1 MNIKSISYHI
11 GESLLSKY
19 PLRIYLLQNFLKKTG
34 FGSYKFRLEID
45 AFRYPAYAYG
55 MYCSALQAKGLGL
68 KKISVIEFGVA
79 AGHGILEME
88 AYANE
93 ILTEIGVEIEI
104 YGFDSGFGLPI
115 SSNYKD
121 QLYFWSEGDFK
132 QNRELLSSKLKK
144 SKIIY
149 GDINQTIV
157 TYLEEF
163 KPAPIGFISF
173 DLDYYTSTIAA
184 FQLLD
189 GNNNYFLPRVE
200 CYLDDINSSEL
211 LCASSETGVRRAVLE
226 YNEERLNKIL
236 KKEGV
241 QAFRRYPSSWNEN
254 LFICHRFDHANY
266 SDKLNADG
274 GFQISLS

>member
-1 MNIKSISYHI
+1 MNLKSILYHI
-11 GESLLSKY
+11 SESLLSKY
-19 PLRIYLLQNFLKKTG
+19 PLRIYLIQNFLKKTA
-34 FGSYKFRLEID
+34 FGSYKFRLEVD
-45 AFRYPAYAYG
+45 AFKYPAYAYG

-68 KKISVIEFGVA
+68 KKIAVIEFGVA

-88 AYANE
+88 AYADE
-93 ILTEIGVEIEI
+93 IFTEIGVEIEI

-132 QNRELLSSKLKK
+132 QNRELLSAKLKK

-157 TYLEEF
+157 AYLEEF

-173 DLDYYTSTIAA
+173 DLDYYTSTKAA

-189 GNNNYFLPRVE
+189 GNNKYFLPRVE

-226 YNEERLNKIL
+226 YNDGRLNKIL

-241 QAFRRYPSSWNEN
+241 QAFRRYPSSWNEG
-254 LFICHRFDHANY
+254 LFICHRFDHAKY

-274 GFQISLS
+274 GFQVSLS